1 MHIIWF
7 RLDRALSVDENPSY
21 IIRITTNERKETTMK
36 QLLLAAL
43 LGGIV
48 LFLWG
53 WLSWSIIPIHNAS
66 LLSIENEDAVIAA
79 LHVNMDRKGVYAFP
93 AMPTIQDPTIMDEWE
108 QKYKDGPVGMIIYDP
123 EGTEPMK
130 PDQMIIGFILGCISA
145 FIVAWFLSRSTAAMA
160 SYFARVA
167 YCGMFGIFI
176 ALVSHLT
183 NWNWMGYPID
193 YTISWIADSIIGWIL
208 AGTVLAAIIKIQK
221 QGA

>member
-1 MHIIWF
+1 
-7 RLDRALSVDENPSY
+7 
-21 IIRITTNERKETTMK
+21 MK

-53 WLSWSIIPIHNAS
+53 WLSWSLIPIHNAS

-79 LHVNMDRKGVYAFP
+79 LHVNMDQKGVYTFP
-93 AMPTIQDPTIMDEWE
+93 AMPATQDQATLDEWV
-108 QKYKDGPVGMIIYDP
+108 QKLQQGPVGMIIYDP

-130 PDQMIIGFILGCISA
+130 PDQMVIGFILGCISA
-145 FIVAWFLSRSTAAMA
+145 FFVAWFLSRSTAAMS

-176 ALVSHLT
+176 AIVSHLT

-193 YTISWIADSIIGWIL
+193 YTISWIADSIIGWLL

-221 QGA
+221 QVAV